1 MSRILVLGD
10 THGHDSWK
18 AVVNHDDFDKVIFLG
33 DYLDS
38 FTVKPEVIANNF
50 CDLLNFKQS
59 MGDKCKLLYG
69 NHDHSYWN
77 AERCSGYKFHA
88 VSMYMP
94 LLEDAF
100 KESLIDLIHIEG
112 DIIFSHAGVSDFWM
126 RNIAGFSDPKDITFE
141 NIEEQYAGKVIGD
154 GIEVKDTGLDLL
166 NWNAYAGYDGYGN
179 TISQSPIWI
188 RPQSLLKSKVDGY
201 RQIVGHTNMGTPVEE
216 QGLYFNDLLPDYYI
230 IVEDGNISFVK
241 NEFK

>member
-18 AVVNHDDFDKVIFLG
+18 TVVNHEDFDKVIFLG

-112 DIIFSHAGVSDFWM
+112 DIIFSHAGVSDYWL
-126 RNIAGFSDPKDITFE
+126 K
-141 NIEEQYAGKVIGD
+141 KVTMLD
-154 GIEVKDTGLDLL
+154 DVREVNFDSVTLDSL
-166 NWNAYAGYDGYGN
+166 NWNKLTGYDGYGN
-179 TISQSPIWI
+179 TVSQSSIWI

-201 RQIVGHTNMGTPVEE
+201 RQIVGHTGLGTPVDE
-216 QGLYFNDLLPDYYI
+216 QGLYFNDLLPNYYI

-241 NEFK
+241 NKFK

>member
-18 AVVNHDDFDKVIFLG
+18 AVVNHEDFDKVIFLG

-112 DIIFSHAGVSDFWM
+112 DIIFSHAGVSEYWLKKVAM
-126 RNIAGFSDPKDITFE
+126 LESVHDINFNTIV
-141 NIEEQYAGKVIGD
+141 N
-154 GIEVKDTGLDLL
+154 LDIL
-166 NWNAYAGYDGYGN
+166 NWNMMTGYDGYGN

-201 RQIVGHTNMGTPVEE
+201 RQIVGHTNMGTPVDE

-230 IVEDGNISFVK
+230 IVEDGDIKFVENK
-241 NEFK
+241 FK